1 MVRSSLFVS
10 LLICILMGGRDYSGF
25 AFRIGGAK
33 NAFSLLNLNSVF
45 FQQVK
50 SSEKMGEDMDML
62 RTLNMSMTTMTS
74 ATPRSLP

>member
-50 SSEKMGEDMDML
+50 SSEKMGEDMD
-62 RTLNMSMTTMTS
+62 TVCF
-74 ATPRSLP
+74 AH